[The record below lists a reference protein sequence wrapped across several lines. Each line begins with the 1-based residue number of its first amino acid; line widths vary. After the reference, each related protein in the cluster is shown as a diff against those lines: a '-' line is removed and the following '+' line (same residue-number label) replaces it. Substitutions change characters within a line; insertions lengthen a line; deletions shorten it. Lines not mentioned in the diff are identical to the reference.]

1 MDDPTTVLCV
11 DDEPQLLRT
20 LAANLK
26 ARHHEV
32 MVAATGEE
40 ALAAAGRRRPD
51 VVLLDLGLPG
61 LSGLEVI
68 RSLRRWSSVPIIVL
82 SARDTE
88 LDKIAA
94 LDAGADDYLSKPFG
108 MGELHARLRAV
119 LRRHGPDVEQPVV
132 ETGDLRLDLASHR
145 AWRAGAETKLTPI
158 EWRLVETLVRRR
170 GQLVTGRA
178 LLTAVWGPQFA
189 EESSYL
195 RVHLAHIRRKLEPV
209 PGRPRYFHTEP
220 GLGYRFDPPPG

>member
-1 MDDPTTVLCV
+1 MTSVLCV

-20 LAANLK
+20 LAANLT
-26 ARHHEV
+26 ARQYD
-32 MVAATGEE
+32 VALAGTGEL
-40 ALAAAGRRRPD
+40 ALRSAAEHRPD

-61 LSGLEVI
+61 ISGLDVI
-68 RSLRRWSSVPIIVL
+68 RSLRRWTTVPIIVL

-119 LRRHGPDVEQPVV
+119 LRRQAADEEQPVI
-132 ETGDLRLDLASHR
+132 EAGSLRFDLAARR
-145 AWRAGAETKLTPI
+145 AWRDGTEIKLTPI
-158 EWRLVETLVRRR
+158 EWRLVESLVRRR
-170 GQLVTGRA
+170 GRLVTART
-178 LLTAVWGPQFA
+178 LLTEVWGPQFVD
-189 EESSYL
+189 ESSYL

-220 GLGYRFDPPPG
+220 GLGYRFDPPDD

>member
-1 MDDPTTVLCV
+1 MTSVLCV

-20 LAANLK
+20 LSANLT
-26 ARHHEV
+26 ARHYDV
-32 MVAATGEE
+32 TLAGTGEL
-40 ALAAAGRRRPD
+40 ALRAAADHRPD

-61 LSGLEVI
+61 ISGLEVI
-68 RSLRRWSSVPIIVL
+68 RALRRWTTVPIIVL

-119 LRRHGPDVEQPVV
+119 LRRQTADEEQPVI
-132 ETGDLRLDLASHR
+132 EAGPLRFDLAAHR
-145 AWRAGAETKLTPI
+145 VWRDDVEVKLTPI
-158 EWRLVETLVRRR
+158 EWRLVESLVRRR
-170 GQLVTGRA
+170 GRLVIADT
-178 LLTAVWGPQFA
+178 LLTEVWGPQFA
-189 EESSYL
+189 DETSYL
-195 RVHLAHIRRKLEPV
+195 RVHMAHIRRKLEPM

-220 GLGYRFDPPPG
+220 GLGYRFDPPAP